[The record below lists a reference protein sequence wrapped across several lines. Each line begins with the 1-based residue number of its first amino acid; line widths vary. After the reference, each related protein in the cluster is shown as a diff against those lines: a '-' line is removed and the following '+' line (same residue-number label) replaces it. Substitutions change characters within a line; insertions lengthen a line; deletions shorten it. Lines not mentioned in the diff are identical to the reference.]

1 MFARLCSPLM
11 FQLVTLLQMVQAQV
25 LVLYDTLGP
34 WKWVSLRFCLLITKK
49 QQYQDAI
56 KSHKA
61 GKPVDYEELPTPPG
75 YAPIP
80 GVAAPEDEPAENF
93 SVPEVKCK

>member
-1 MFARLCSPLM
+1 MSFDK
-11 FQLVTLLQMVQAQV
+11 V
-25 LVLYDTLGP
+25 LFTYH
-34 WKWVSLRFCLLITKK
+34 KK
-49 QQYQDAI
+49 

-80 GVAAPEDEPAENF
+80 GIAAPEDEPAENF